1 MVILVVDDSPDIIA
15 LLEAMIVRI
24 AGGNCEVFSANNGVD
39 ALSLMNRMVVT
50 PDLIISNIRMPGM
63 DGISFIRNVRGNHLW
78 GSLPIVMM
86 SALFSDAIRDD
97 ALSCG
102 VAGFLNKP
110 FSFQDVESLLCSFA
124 FH

>member
-1 MVILVVDDSPDIIA
+1 MILVVDDNPDIIA
-15 LLEAMIVRI
+15 LLEAMILRI
-24 AGGNCEVFSANNGVD
+24 AGSGCEIISAQNGVD
-39 ALSLMNRMVVT
+39 ALSKLNRMVHT
-50 PDLIISNIRMPGM
+50 PDLIISNIRMPAM
-63 DGISFIRNVRGNHLW
+63 DGIAFIQHVRGNHVW
-78 GSLPIVMM
+78 GNLPIVMM